1 MNIAKEDKILDVC
14 CGQGRHII
22 ELARRGYK
30 DVTGIDYS
38 NFLLQTGKKNAQK
51 DGLNVKFK
59 QSDARTITFP
69 SDSFDVVTI
78 LGNSIGYFES
88 SNDDIRVLKNI
99 YRILKRHGKILID
112 ITDGDYIRKNY
123 QPRSWEWIDKK
134 YFVARERSLSLDQQR
149 LISREVIV
157 QVDKGVLVDQF
168 YAERLY
174 SPEYI
179 TQILKEAGFINI
191 QNHGNISPV
200 SQRNQDLGMMET
212 RLIFTAIADKPIPKV
227 KPVVE
232 KPTRKPKLSYYKEIP
247 KTRHTSN

>member
-1 MNIAKEDKILDVC
+1 M
-14 CGQGRHII
+14 
-22 ELARRGYK
+22 
-30 DVTGIDYS
+30 
-38 NFLLQTGKKNAQK
+38 
-51 DGLNVKFK
+51 
-59 QSDARTITFP
+59 
-69 SDSFDVVTI
+69 
-78 LGNSIGYFES
+78 
-88 SNDDIRVLKNI
+88 
-99 YRILKRHGKILID
+99 KRHGKILID

-174 SPEYI
+174 SPEHI

-232 KPTRKPKLSYYKEIP
+232 KPTRKPKVLVLQGDPKKQDTVKPDSKFDEDDYFTINELKKALSKITKYDIEYLDNHDTYIEVLSKRRNEIDFVF
-247 KTRHTSN
+247 NL